1 MSIYPYNVD
10 KHDDTSSGGCGSE
23 EPAMSS
29 YEMFL
34 ASFSS
39 SILGVNSF
47 AIAEPVR
54 PWGGLVLMRR
64 QITARMS
71 TATHANKPPCVY
83 HGSKLIN
90 SLFMPGRCAFTN
102 NY

>member
-54 PWGGLVLMRR
+54 PWGG
-64 QITARMS
+64 IGFNEA
-71 TATHANKPPCVY
+71 P
-83 HGSKLIN
+83 
-90 SLFMPGRCAFTN
+90 
-102 NY
+102 NYRSDEHSYTRK